1 MTSLQ
6 SLRRSLLDRIW
17 KEVTDSNFE
26 QRLQQDDV
34 VPSEV
39 LSANGIIILGFDI
52 EKADAPENSP
62 HDSPI
67 LFKPAPRDF
76 FQRNHI
82 DLNGFESSRDRDHYY
97 SLHKYRPSDGNEWLR
112 EEFWP
117 KEFSRVV
124 ADYLEHWAFRDFP
137 RKLEDSILPHL
148 PDNFGIRKP
157 SYPGGLYAGGKFD
170 GRRWSADVF
179 EYEEKPNG
187 SPYPHV
193 LMLSCQRNIAH
204 EKSIMMGELALIL
217 TAMRNRA
224 FQKVEEDL

>member
-1 MTSLQ
+1 MVLPSYPGNIFHGQSRLRGLPISAVATPPCFSVFFQPPQLLNDFLPTVTVVQEPVESFLLASHQKKIKMTSLQ

-157 SYPGGLYAGGKFD
+157 S
-170 GRRWSADVF
+170 
-179 EYEEKPNG
+179 
-187 SPYPHV
+187 
-193 LMLSCQRNIAH
+193 
-204 EKSIMMGELALIL
+204 
-217 TAMRNRA
+217 
-224 FQKVEEDL
+224 